1 MGDKTMKKITA
12 LLIAL
17 VLAASVAGA
26 SYAEQSGFA
35 IDPTYIGVGARPL
48 GMGKA
53 YVAVAEDADTI
64 FMNPAGLGKIKSWK
78 LTTMY
83 SNFMGDVKYSVLGGV
98 IPMETGSLGF
108 GYITSR
114 VDGIWIMDANA
125 TSTTHWPTPSS
136 LGEYSNSVGFVSY
149 GFPLEKVAGF
159 GKDVYVGANLKYF
172 DQQGSGTDE
181 AYYAGGRGIDV
192 DLGVLY
198 SPQGWLSLGLTQQN
212 AIPSSFGGAVT
223 YRSGVEESVPSITK
237 AGAKIAVFGEEDLA
251 LIESPF
257 KLNLAADI
265 DLYNTENRPMGAHIG
280 AEFMPNDYL
289 SLRAGIDRDPNP
301 STVDISEATN
311 LTLGAGLKIAG
322 IRFDYAYHPY
332 SSISENATHF
342 FSLSY
347 VGEEKKEEPQVNDY
361 ITLLMPRDKFITRKD
376 YVRIYGLVRPEVEQL
391 EVNGTPVPIEVIDG
405 QKTFRIKTPL
415 EGFGKRSFIAE
426 AFDSEGN
433 NLDKKKRRILKV
445 ASFKDVPEDYW
456 AFDSIEIGATAGL
469 FEGYPDGLFRPNQV
483 MSRAELTTMMVRVTK
498 PDLQRTI
505 EKQVFPD
512 LPYYHWSI
520 RYVDAA
526 KDMGLVIGYPDKEFK
541 ADRKI
546 NRAEGVTV
554 ATRFDAEYIVD
565 PDDRPYIDVSKQ
577 HWAAGYIETSKEKGI
592 LDYISTERFS
602 PKEGLTRSEAAEIIA
617 KTDYGTRMI
626 EYLLNWDK
634 GYGLKS
640 MFQIKP
646 E

>member
-1 MGDKTMKKITA
+1 MGDKTMKKITILA
-12 LLIAL
+12 LALI
-17 VLAASVAGA
+17 LAASVAGA
-26 SYAEQSGFA
+26 SYAQQAGFA

-53 YVAVAEDADTI
+53 YVAVAEDADTV
-64 FMNPAGLGKIKSWK
+64 FMNPAGLGKIDSWK

-83 SNFMGDVKYSVLGGV
+83 SNFMGDVKYSVLSGV

-114 VDGIWIMDANA
+114 VDGIWILGADA

-159 GKDVYVGANLKYF
+159 AKDIYVGANLKYF

-181 AYYAGGRGIDV
+181 AYYAGGRGIDL
-192 DLGVLY
+192 DLGILY
-198 SPQGWLSLGLTQQN
+198 APKGWLSLGLNQQN
-212 AIPSSFGGAVT
+212 MVPSSMGGAVT
-223 YRSGVEESVPSITK
+223 YRSGVEEDVPSVTK
-237 AGAKIAVFGEEDLA
+237 AGAKIALFGEEDLA
-251 LIESPF
+251 LIDSSF

-265 DLYNTENRPMGAHIG
+265 DIHSTDNRPMGVHLG

-289 SLRAGIDRDPNP
+289 SLRAGLDKDPYP
-301 STVDISEATN
+301 SSVDAAQATN
-311 LTLGAGLKIAG
+311 LTLGAGIKMHG

-332 SSISENATHF
+332 SSIAENATHF
-342 FSLSY
+342 FSFSF
-347 VGEEKKEEPQVNDY
+347 VGEEKKEEPKVDKY
-361 ITLLMPRDKFITRKD
+361 ITLLMPRDKLITRRD
-376 YVRIYGLVRPEVEQL
+376 YVRIYGMVRPEVDQL
-391 EVNGTPVPIEVIDG
+391 EINGTPIPIEVIDG
-405 QKTFRIKTPL
+405 QKTFKIKTPL
-415 EGFGKRSFIAE
+415 EGFGKRAFIAE
-426 AFDSEGN
+426 AFDAEGN
-433 NLDKKKRRILKV
+433 NLDKEKRRILKV

-456 AFDSIEIGATAGL
+456 AFESIEIGATAGL

-483 MSRAELTTMMVRVTK
+483 MSRAELTTMMVRITK
-498 PDLQRTI
+498 PDLKRTI
-505 EKQVFPD
+505 ERQVFPD
-512 LPYYHWSI
+512 LPYYHWSV

-541 ADRKI
+541 ADRRI
-546 NRAEGVTV
+546 TRAEGVSV
-554 ATRFDAEYIVD
+554 ATRFDSDYVVD
-565 PDDRPYIDVSKQ
+565 PDDDPYMDVAQ
-577 HWAAGYIETSKEKGI
+577 EHWAAGYIETSKQRGV
-592 LDYISTERFS
+592 LDYLATERFA
-602 PKEGLTRSEAAEIIA
+602 PKEGITRAEAAEIIA
-617 KTDYGTRMI
+617 RTDYGLRMI
-626 EYLLNWDK
+626 EDLLNWNK

>member
-1 MGDKTMKKITA
+1 MRKSISA
-12 LLIAL
+12 LIILAL
-17 VLAASVAGA
+17 AVLTAGA
-26 SYAEQSGFA
+26 SYAQQTGFA

-64 FMNPAGLGKIKSWK
+64 FMNPAGLGRIDSWK
-78 LTTMY
+78 LTTLY
-83 SNFMGDVKYSVLGGV
+83 SDFMGDVKYSVLGGV
-98 IPMETGSLGF
+98 VPMETGSLGF

-114 VDGIWIMDANA
+114 VDGIWIMGPDATA
-125 TSTTHWPTPSS
+125 TTHWPVPSA
-136 LGEYSNSVGFVSY
+136 LGEYSNSVAFVSY
-149 GFPLEKVAGF
+149 GFPLEKVSGF
-159 GKDVYVGANLKYF
+159 GKDIYVGANLKYF
-172 DQQGSGTDE
+172 DQQGSGTNE

-198 SPQGWLSLGLTQQN
+198 APKGWLSLGITQQN
-212 AIPSSFGGAVT
+212 AIPSSMGGAVT
-223 YRSGVEESVPSITK
+223 FRSGVEESVPSITK
-237 AGAKIAVFGEEDLA
+237 AGAKIALLGEEDLA
-251 LIESPF
+251 LIDSSF

-265 DLYNTENRPMGAHIG
+265 DLHSTDNRPMGVHLG
-280 AEFMPNDYL
+280 AELMPNDFL
-289 SLRAGIDRDPNP
+289 TLRAGLDRDPHP
-301 STVDISEATN
+301 STVDISQATN
-311 LTLGAGLKIAG
+311 ITFGAGIKAYG
-322 IRFDYAYHPY
+322 VRFDYAYHPY
-332 SSISENATHF
+332 SSIAENATHF
-342 FSLSY
+342 FSLSF
-347 VGEEKKEEPQVNDY
+347 VGEEKKEEPQVEDY
-361 ITLLMPRDKFITRKD
+361 ITLLMPRDKYITRRD
-376 YVRIYGLVRPEVEQL
+376 YVRIYGMVRPEVEQL
-391 EVNGTPVPIEVIDG
+391 EINGTPVPIEVIDG

-426 AFDSEGN
+426 AFDADGN

-456 AFDSIEIGATAGL
+456 AFESIEVGATAGL

-483 MSRAELTTMMVRVTK
+483 MSRAELTTMMVRITK
-498 PDLQRTI
+498 PDLKSTI

-546 NRAEGVTV
+546 TRAEGVSV
-554 ATRFDAEYIVD
+554 ATRFDSEYVVD
-565 PDDRPYIDVSKQ
+565 PEDDPYSDVAQK
-577 HWAAGYIETSKEKGI
+577 HWAAGYIETSKQKGI
-592 LDYISTERFS
+592 LDYLATERFA
-602 PKEGLTRSEAAEIIA
+602 PKEGITRAEAAEIIA
-617 KTDYGTRMI
+617 RTDYGTRMI
-626 EYLLNWDK
+626 EDLLNWNK

-640 MFQIKP
+640 MIQIRP

>member
-1 MGDKTMKKITA
+1 MGDKTMKNITVV
-12 LLIAL
+12 LIAL
-17 VLAASVAGA
+17 VLAAFVAGA

-53 YVAVAEDADTI
+53 YVAIAEDADTI
-64 FMNPAGLGKIKSWK
+64 FMNPAGLGKINSWK
-78 LTTMY
+78 LMTMY

-125 TSTTHWPTPSS
+125 TATTHWPTPSS

-159 GKDVYVGANLKYF
+159 GKDIYVGANLKYF

-237 AGAKIAVFGEEDLA
+237 AGAKISVLGEEDLA
-251 LIESPF
+251 LIDSSL
-257 KLNLAADI
+257 KLNLAADV
-265 DLYNTENRPMGAHIG
+265 DLHNTGNRPTGVHLG
-280 AEFMPNDYL
+280 AEFMPNDAL
-289 SLRAGIDRDPNP
+289 SFRVGVDRDPHP
-301 STVDISEATN
+301 STVDISQATN
-311 LTLGAGLKIAG
+311 LTYGVGLKLSG

-332 SSISENATHF
+332 SAIAENATHF

-347 VGEEKKEEPQVNDY
+347 VGEEKKEEPKADEY
-361 ITLLMPRDKFITRKD
+361 ITLLMPRDKFITRRD

-391 EVNGTPVPIEVIDG
+391 EINGTPIPLEVIDG
-405 QKTFRIKTPL
+405 QKAFKIKTPI
-415 EGFGKRSFIAE
+415 EGSGKRSFIAE
-426 AFDSEGN
+426 AFDKDGN
-433 NLDKKKRRILKV
+433 NLDKKKRRILRV
-445 ASFKDVPEDYW
+445 ASFADVTEDYW
-456 AFDSIEIGATAGL
+456 AFISVELGATAGL
-469 FEGYPDGLFRPNQV
+469 FEGYPDKLFRPNQV
-483 MSRAELTTMMVRVTK
+483 MTRAELTTMMVRITK
-498 PDLQRTI
+498 PDIKQTI

-512 LPYYHWSI
+512 LPYYHWSV

-541 ADRKI
+541 ADKKI
-546 NRAEGVTV
+546 DRAEGVTV
-554 ATRFDAEYIVD
+554 GTRFDGGYIVD
-565 PDDRPYIDVSKQ
+565 PEERPYTDVSEK
-577 HWAAGYIETSKEKGI
+577 HWAAGYIETSKERGI
-592 LDYISTERFS
+592 LDYISTERFA
-602 PKEGLTRSEAAEIIA
+602 PKQGLTRAEAAEIIA
-617 KTDYGTRMI
+617 RTDYGTRMI
-626 EYLLNWDK
+626 EDLLNWNK

-640 MFQIKP
+640 MLQIKA

>member
-1 MGDKTMKKITA
+1 MKKITILA
-12 LLIAL
+12 LALI
-17 VLAASVAGA
+17 LAASVAGA
-26 SYAEQSGFA
+26 SYAQQSGFA

-53 YVAVAEDADTI
+53 YVAVAEDADTV
-64 FMNPAGLGKIKSWK
+64 FMNPAGLGKIDSWK

-83 SNFMGDVKYSVLGGV
+83 SNFMGDVKYSVLSGV

-114 VDGIWIMDANA
+114 VDGIWILGADA

-159 GKDVYVGANLKYF
+159 AKDIYVGANLKYF

-181 AYYAGGRGIDV
+181 AYYAGGRGIDL
-192 DLGVLY
+192 DLGILY
-198 SPQGWLSLGLTQQN
+198 APKGWLSLGLNQQN
-212 AIPSSFGGAVT
+212 MVPSSMGGAVT
-223 YRSGVEESVPSITK
+223 YRSGVEEDVPSVTK
-237 AGAKIAVFGEEDLA
+237 AGAKIALFGEEDLA
-251 LIESPF
+251 LIDSSF

-265 DLYNTENRPMGAHIG
+265 DIHSTDNRPMGVHLG

-289 SLRAGIDRDPNP
+289 SLRAGLDKDPYP
-301 STVDISEATN
+301 SSVDAAQATN
-311 LTLGAGLKIAG
+311 LTLGAGIKMHG

-332 SSISENATHF
+332 SSIAENATHF
-342 FSLSY
+342 FSFSF
-347 VGEEKKEEPQVNDY
+347 VGEEKKEEPKVDKY
-361 ITLLMPRDKFITRKD
+361 ITLLMPRDKLITRRD
-376 YVRIYGLVRPEVEQL
+376 YVRIYGMVRPEVDQL
-391 EVNGTPVPIEVIDG
+391 EINGTPIPIEVIDG
-405 QKTFRIKTPL
+405 QKTFKIKTPL

-426 AFDSEGN
+426 AFDAEGN
-433 NLDKKKRRILKV
+433 SLDEEKRRILKV

-456 AFDSIEIGATAGL
+456 AFESIEIGATAGL
-469 FEGYPDGLFRPNQV
+469 FDGYPDGLFRPNQV
-483 MSRAELTTMMVRVTK
+483 MSRAELTTMMVRITK
-498 PDLQRTI
+498 PDLKRTI
-505 EKQVFPD
+505 ERQVFPD
-512 LPYYHWSI
+512 LPYYHWSV

-541 ADRKI
+541 ADRRI
-546 NRAEGVTV
+546 TRAEGVSV
-554 ATRFDAEYIVD
+554 ATRFDSEYVVD
-565 PDDRPYIDVSKQ
+565 PDDDPYVDVAQ
-577 HWAAGYIETSKEKGI
+577 EHWAAGYIETSKQRGV
-592 LDYISTERFS
+592 LDYLATERFA
-602 PKEGLTRSEAAEIIA
+602 PKEGITRAEAAEIIA
-617 KTDYGTRMI
+617 RTDYGLRMI
-626 EYLLNWDK
+626 EDLLNWNK